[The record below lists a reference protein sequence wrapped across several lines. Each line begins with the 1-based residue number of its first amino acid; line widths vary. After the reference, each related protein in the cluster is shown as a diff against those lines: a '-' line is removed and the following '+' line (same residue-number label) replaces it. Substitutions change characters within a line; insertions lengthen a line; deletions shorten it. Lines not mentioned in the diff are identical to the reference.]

1 MFVLSGFHDFS
12 PSKRLAHNALN
23 LNRKL
28 LHYQL
33 VKTIHPKG
41 FSQELVIDVQLILMW
56 KIASHKSVD
65 CASSIFSH
73 IRYCSSSIQNIAL
86 PYMLIYFLQSLIILT
101 FPLIMR
107 KSIIKAPKSFL
118 AMFLHQLEFSRLM
131 QNMNYIQIFAM
142 LRRKN
147 SKIYGK
153 NCHVLNLKSKITS
166 PILASSLLIQR
177 FVRLKL
183 FS

>member
-1 MFVLSGFHDFS
+1 MNELINFSGYSDDSKPNSIAFQNGKDMFVLSGFHDFS

-86 PYMLIYFLQSLIILT
+86 PYMLIYFL
-101 FPLIMR
+101 
-107 KSIIKAPKSFL
+107 
-118 AMFLHQLEFSRLM
+118 
-131 QNMNYIQIFAM
+131 
-142 LRRKN
+142 
-147 SKIYGK
+147 
-153 NCHVLNLKSKITS
+153 
-166 PILASSLLIQR
+166 
-177 FVRLKL
+177 
-183 FS
+183 